1 MDFEKEIRVAVIQTT
16 MDVNLLWHE
25 DKPLKMDLLEE
36 ARVWREI
43 RDAVAPMSQLNKS
56 RKPHFILLPELSIH
70 AKRHGEIQMLAEQTG
85 CIIIGGE
92 DYLIGKENH
101 VENRALV
108 TVPLKWPF
116 AEGNTPKKQFYI
128 GKHFAS
134 KEESK
139 LLKQHKLDF
148 QSHDRFYI
156 LNTGRFGNVG
166 ISICADFYD
175 IERYAI
181 YKGRVQHIFILAYNK
196 DIKSFYFLAEAIS
209 RLVYCNVVICN
220 TGHFGGSIA
229 FSLFDEEYKRYIYKH
244 EGALLFTSQIIS
256 LPVATLVE
264 EQHRDSLEHNDMFKS
279 QPPGY
284 VYHYKNQIIEKLN
297 DEPKIEIK

>member
-1 MDFEKEIRVAVIQTT
+1 MNFEKEIRVAIIQTT
-16 MDVNLLWHE
+16 MDASLIWHE
-25 DKPLKMDLLEE
+25 QIPLKMDLLEE
-36 ARVWREI
+36 ARIWREI
-43 RDAVAPMSQLNKS
+43 RDAAVPMSQLNES

-70 AKRHGEIQMLAEQTG
+70 AKRHSEVRMLAEQTG

-92 DYLIGKENH
+92 DYLIGDDSS
-101 VENRALV
+101 VENRAIV
-108 TVPLKWPF
+108 TIPQKWPF
-116 AEGNTPKKQFYI
+116 GEGDAPKKQFYI

-134 KEESK
+134 KEEGK
-139 LLKQHKLDF
+139 LLKKHKLSF

-156 LNTGRFGNVG
+156 LNAGKYGNIG

-181 YKGRVQHIFILAYNK
+181 YKGRVQHIFILAYNQ

-209 RLVYCNVVICN
+209 RLVYCNVIICN
-220 TGHFGGSIA
+220 TGYYGGSIA

-244 EGALLFTSQIIS
+244 EGATLFTSQIIT
-256 LPVATLVE
+256 LPVAMLVE
-264 EQHRDSLEHNDMFKS
+264 EQLRDHLEHNDNFKS

-284 VYHYKNQIIEKLN
+284 IYHYKDQIKKVNREKL
-297 DEPKIEIK
+297 E